1 MFRLHQL
8 EIHRPFRHLVSTK
21 AKCQVSDQPPPRFA
35 TFIRGGM
42 KLKQFVHLQVFELF
56 YLLVLAFLPFIVA
69 QKVVGLTI
77 LTVIGVFGFCYI
89 FKKLLTKTIEITGQA
104 VLITGCDSGFG
115 NAIARRLDSMGFL
128 VLAGCLS
135 EKSDGAERLKASGS
149 GRIHV
154 FELDVTNDYSVESCL
169 ERVNQLTSERGLW
182 ALVNNAGINFEGDFE
197 FCTLD
202 MFRQVMEVN
211 LYGAIRMTK
220 AFLPLIRRAKGRVI
234 NVSSAKG
241 QLAAPNNS
249 VYGVTK
255 FGLESL
261 SDVLRLEMSQFGVK
275 VVVVE
280 PGNFGGATGMLS
292 KPTLTRM
299 RDEYDEMWEKA
310 SSDVKE
316 TYGKAYLD
324 AKYDAF
330 AQSASTTCS
339 TLAPVIDALEDSVC
353 NVKPLARYLVSGS
366 NKWFDYFVI
375 LIYLKTIL
383 PVSWIDSLII
393 KQFIKPY
400 PRAAQAVR

>member
-8 EIHRPFRHLVSTK
+8 EVHRPFRHLLSTK
-21 AKCQVSDQPPPRFA
+21 TKCQVFDPPQSRPA
-35 TFIRGGM
+35 TFLRGGM
-42 KLKQFVHLQVFELF
+42 KLKQFVQHQVFELI
-56 YLLVLAFLPFIVA
+56 YLLVLAFLPFFVA

-77 LTVIGVFGFCYI
+77 LTVIGVSGFYYL
-89 FKKLLTKTIEITGQA
+89 FKRLTNKTIEITGQA

-128 VLAGCLS
+128 VLAGCLN
-135 EKSDGAERLKASGS
+135 EKSSGAERLKASVS

-154 FELDVTNDYSVESCL
+154 FELDVTSDYSVESCL
-169 ERVNQLTSERGLW
+169 EMVNQLTSERGLW
-182 ALVNNAGINFEGDFE
+182 ALINNAGINFEGDFE

-202 MFRQVMEVN
+202 MYRQVMEVN

-220 AFLPLIRRAKGRVI
+220 AFLPLIRRAKGRII

-241 QLAAPNNS
+241 QLAAPGNS
-249 VYGVTK
+249 VCGASK
-255 FGLESL
+255 FGLESV
-261 SDVLRLEMSQFGVK
+261 SDVLRLELSQFDVK

-324 AKYDAF
+324 AKYDAI

-339 TLAPVIDALEDSVC
+339 TLAPVVDALEDSVC
-353 NVKPLARYLVSGS
+353 NVNPLTRYLVSGS
-366 NKWFDYFVI
+366 NQWVDFFVI

-393 KQFIKPY
+393 KEFIKPY
-400 PRAAQAVR
+400 PRAAHAVR